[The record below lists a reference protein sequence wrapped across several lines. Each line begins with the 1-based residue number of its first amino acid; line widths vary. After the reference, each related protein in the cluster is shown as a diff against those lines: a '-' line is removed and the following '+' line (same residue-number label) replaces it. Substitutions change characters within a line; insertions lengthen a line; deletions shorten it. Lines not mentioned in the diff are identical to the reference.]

1 MKLIH
6 QTADAAQFEPYVAGW
21 VFLHSNLAFIT
32 CIQCNEISFLS
43 FIYFSILLFILFNL
57 PPPLLLYKKYLHMY
71 FLHNR
76 RT

>member
-6 QTADAAQFEPYVAGW
+6 QTADAAQFEPYVARW

-43 FIYFSILLFILFNL
+43 FIYFSILLFILFDL
-57 PPPLLLYKKYLHMY
+57 PPLLLYKKYLHMY

>member
-57 PPPLLLYKKYLHMY
+57 PPPPFVVQKIFTYV
-71 FLHNR
+71 FS
-76 RT
+76 T